1 MSFLLAQEN
10 LSNYLLGELSI
21 TTGVQMC
28 LTFLKNLLEKR
39 MALFTQRKSLEQIE
53 NICMYYLKVKEI
65 LQNITQIKLYRTF
78 TFTLNNCFNASI

>member
-10 LSNYLLGELSI
+10 LSNYLLDELSS

-28 LTFLKNLLEKR
+28 LIFLKNLVEKR

-53 NICMYYLKVKEI
+53 NIKVKEI